1 MTRRHQPRRLSIAGT
16 GRHYFRLTSVLA
28 RVAQQRPSVS
38 RILSVT
44 KPVSRRPGSALI
56 SRPSPSK
63 NSKTHLCPALSCEL
77 RDLNLALFS

>member
-44 KPVSRRPGSALI
+44 KPVSRRPG
-56 SRPSPSK
+56 PSK